1 MPLAVPQAP
10 AAPVAGG
17 DGASVVPPWRQ
28 GQWPRRVGDG
38 FAGALYQPHDEAE
51 LLRMRGLQRCATFE
65 AIEEIKRRPVNIMA
79 GLELHRVRRLRA
91 HHRKAVR
98 PALTHA
104 RPSSD
109 RTC

>member
-1 MPLAVPQAP
+1 
-10 AAPVAGG
+10 
-17 DGASVVPPWRQ
+17 
-28 GQWPRRVGDG
+28 VGDG

-79 GLELHRVRRLRA
+79 GLELHRVRLLRKMHRRTALRA
-91 HHRKAVR
+91 
-98 PALTHA
+98 ALTHA
-104 RPSSD
+104 RASCD